1 MQDGRSG
8 GRRPGDAPRTNG
20 ARHAASP
27 VRPVRFDELSDE
39 PIDLVAVQAD
49 DELINALA
57 SGMSVSTPGHGG
69 YDADDQVTA
78 LLAAWKAEVDAE
90 PVPQLVDLDV
100 AVSRVRAAGR
110 PQSRRLRLVVPIA
123 AAAVVAFSV
132 AGVGTA
138 AATARPGDGV
148 VWEIA
153 RVVDSE
159 RAESVLAAERVEEQI
174 AVAKDALTRG
184 RPEVA
189 AQVLASVE
197 GDLVAVRAEE
207 GAAELAALQS
217 FLEAKAAETPP
228 GRPIQP
234 GAPLTSD
241 PTRPVPPGA
250 ITEGPV
256 TTAPQISP
264 LAPTTRP
271 VLPTTSPDAVVPPR
285 VEQAPAPGPRPV
297 PVPAPAPAPVP
308 VPLPDTSAPEGGP
321 GTGTPESPTPSATT
335 EGGQDGGATPSGG
348 GFGSSRPDDAG
359 GPPSAS
365 GTGTAITDTAS
376 TPTN

>member
-27 VRPVRFDELSDE
+27 VRPVRFDELSEE

-57 SGMSVSTPGHGG
+57 SGMSVSLPGHGG
-69 YDADDQVTA
+69 YDADDQVAA
-78 LLAAWKAEVDAE
+78 LLAAWKVEVDAE
-90 PVPQLVDLDV
+90 PVPQLVDIEV
-100 AVSRVRAAGR
+100 AASRVRAASR
-110 PQSRRLRLVVPIA
+110 PQGRRLRLVIPIA

-148 VWEIA
+148 AWEIA

-159 RAESVLAAERVEEQI
+159 RADSVLAAERVEEQI
-174 AVAKDALTRG
+174 AGAKEALTRG
-184 RPEVA
+184 QPEVA
-189 AQVLASVE
+189 AQLLASVE
-197 GDLVAVRAEE
+197 GDLVAVREEE
-207 GAAELAALQS
+207 GASELAALQS

-228 GRPIQP
+228 GLPIQP

-241 PTRPVPPGA
+241 PRRPVPPGA
-250 ITEGPV
+250 LTERPV
-256 TTAPQISP
+256 TTVPQVSSP
-264 LAPTTRP
+264 SATTRP
-271 VLPTTSPDAVVPPR
+271 SPQTTSPDPD
-285 VEQAPAPGPRPV
+285 
-297 PVPAPAPAPVP
+297 PAPVEVEQPP
-308 VPLPDTSAPEGGP
+308 VTVPDTGTPPPDTST
-321 GTGTPESPTPSATT
+321 GTGTPASPPVPSATT
-335 EGGQDGGATPSGG
+335 EGGQDGGAAPSEGS
-348 GFGSSRPDDAG
+348 FGSSRSDG
-359 GPPSAS
+359 GEAPTAS
-365 GTGTAITDTAS
+365 GTDTAS

>member
-1 MQDGRSG
+1 MQDGRSD

-148 VWEIA
+148 AWEIA

-159 RAESVLAAERVEEQI
+159 RAESVLAAERVEERI
-174 AVAKDALTRG
+174 AAAKEALSRG
-184 RPEVA
+184 EPEVA
-189 AQVLASVE
+189 AQALAAAE

-207 GAAELAALQS
+207 GAAVLAEVQS

-234 GAPLTSD
+234 GAPLESD

-256 TTAPQISP
+256 TTAPQVSP

-271 VLPTTSPDAVVPPR
+271 VLPTTSPDPVVPPP
-285 VEQAPAPGPRPV
+285 VEQAPAPGPGPG
-297 PVPAPAPAPVP
+297 PGPGPAPAPVP
-308 VPLPDTSAPEGGP
+308 VPLPDTSAPGSGP

-335 EGGQDGGATPSGG
+335 EGGQGGGATPSGG

-365 GTGTAITDTAS
+365 GTGTAVTDTAS

>member
-57 SGMSVSTPGHGG
+57 SGMSVSLPGRGG

-90 PVPQLVDLDV
+90 PVPDLDLDV
-100 AVSRVRAAGR
+100 AASRVRAAGR

-148 VWEIA
+148 AWEIA

-159 RAESVLAAERVEEQI
+159 RADSVLAAERVEEQI
-174 AVAKDALTRG
+174 AVAKEALTRG
-184 RPEVA
+184 QPEVA

-197 GDLVAVRAEE
+197 GDLVAVREEE
-207 GAAELAALQS
+207 GASELAVLQS

-234 GAPLTSD
+234 GAPLASD

-256 TTAPQISP
+256 TRVPQISP
-264 LAPTTRP
+264 PSATTRP
-271 VLPTTSPDAVVPPR
+271 SPQTTAPD
-285 VEQAPAPGPRPV
+285 
-297 PVPAPAPAPVP
+297 PAPAEVEQPPVVVPDTGTPAP
-308 VPLPDTSAPEGGP
+308 DAST
-321 GTGTPESPTPSATT
+321 GTGTPTSPVPSATT
-335 EGGQDGGATPSGG
+335 EGGQDGGAAPSGDS
-348 GFGSSRPDDAG
+348 FGSSRPDGSGA
-359 GPPSAS
+359 PAAS
-365 GTGTAITDTAS
+365 GTDTAS